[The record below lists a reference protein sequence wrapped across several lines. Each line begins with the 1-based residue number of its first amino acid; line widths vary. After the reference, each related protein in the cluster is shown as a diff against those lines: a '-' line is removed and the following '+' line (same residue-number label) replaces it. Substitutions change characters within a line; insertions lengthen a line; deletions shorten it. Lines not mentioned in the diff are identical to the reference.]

1 MGAIMRRRCAKVNIR
16 AAAFDRARRAAM
28 MRAMPIRRI
37 ATACLIAAAA
47 TLLAG
52 PGCQQ
57 PYQPDSPTFATSPGA
72 DFDTLWDAA
81 LRVLRQRGFEPDRQD
96 RAEGVI
102 VTTPTTTRQWFE
114 FWRQDAV
121 DAYSVLEA
129 SLHTIQRRV
138 TVRIPRDPIGVDV
151 QVEVMRLMT
160 PERQVTTASGG
171 LNLFA
176 SAVPTTEG
184 ERVVRSADAM
194 GWEPLGRDAT
204 MEQVLLDQ
212 ILRMAVPN

>member
-1 MGAIMRRRCAKVNIR
+1 MRRKYAKVNLR
-16 AAAFDRARRAAM
+16 AAAFDRAQRAAIM
-28 MRAMPIRRI
+28 GHMPIRRT
-37 ATACLIAAAA
+37 ATAGLIVAA
-47 TLLAG
+47 LALFSS

-72 DFDTLWDAA
+72 DFDALWDAA
-81 LRVLRQRGFEPDRQD
+81 LRVLRRRGFEPDRQD

-102 VTTPTTTRQWFE
+102 VTAPATTRQWFE
-114 FWRQDAV
+114 FWRRDAV

-151 QVEVMRLMT
+151 QVEVLRLMT

-184 ERVVRSADAM
+184 ERVVRSADAI
-194 GWEPLGRDAT
+194 GWEPLGRDAAL
-204 MEQVLLDQ
+204 EQAILDQ
-212 ILRMAVPN
+212 ILRAAVPI

>member
-1 MGAIMRRRCAKVNIR
+1 MRRKYAKVNLR
-16 AAAFDRARRAAM
+16 AAAFDRAQRAAIM
-28 MRAMPIRRI
+28 GHMPIRRT
-37 ATACLIAAAA
+37 ATAGLIVAA
-47 TLLAG
+47 LALFSA

-72 DFDTLWDAA
+72 DFDALWDAA
-81 LRVLRQRGFEPDRQD
+81 LRVLRRRGFEPDRQD

-102 VTTPTTTRQWFE
+102 VTAPATTRQWFE
-114 FWRQDAV
+114 FWRRDAV

-151 QVEVMRLMT
+151 QVEVLRLMT

-184 ERVVRSADAM
+184 ERVVRSADAI
-194 GWEPLGRDAT
+194 GWEPLGRDAAL
-204 MEQVLLDQ
+204 EQAILDQ
-212 ILRMAVPN
+212 ILRAAVPI